1 MATTKEQ
8 NLAKSQDAS
17 KGRRS
22 VADSSKK
29 DRKAAFSRARRRL
42 WLKFAKWCDEWKIG
56 AEGILLASRNKKF
69 VVATIATFLV
79 FGTIMS
85 LLSSSTAALGL
96 FWQVDL
102 GGKLKI
108 IGSGFLAIFGV
119 GRSFWD
125 WLLVFS
131 VTVIQSLL
139 IGLIAMVWRKK
150 RRNKKQQLQNIA
162 ANSDNLQNASLAA
175 GLAVLGSGCPTC
187 GTTLLMPLLGSLF
200 STSSFALAGI
210 VSGLLTAASIIIALL
225 ALKKVG
231 NDVYAMIISERRKN
245 NHGK

>member
-1 MATTKEQ
+1 MSEQTT
-8 NLAKSQDAS
+8 DA
-17 KGRRS
+17 
-22 VADSSKK
+22 VTPPKK
-29 DRKAAFSRARRRL
+29 TPKKRL
-42 WLKFAKWCDEWKIG
+42 GAKFAKWCDEWKIG
-56 AEGILLASRNKKF
+56 AEGILLASQNKKF
-69 VVATIATFLV
+69 IIATVVTFLI

-96 FWQVDL
+96 FWQVDWA
-102 GGKLKI
+102 GKFKI

-125 WLLVFS
+125 WLLVFV

-150 RRNKKQQLQNIA
+150 RRNKKQQVQDVA
-162 ANSDNLQNASLAA
+162 ANSDNLQNAGLAA

-210 VSGLLTAASIIIALL
+210 VSGLLTTASIAVALL

-231 NDVYAMIISERRKN
+231 NDAYAMIISERRKE
-245 NHGK
+245 HGK